1 MRATWHAC
9 IWFAAAGIIGV
20 SGCAPVAHK
29 SFKPAPYAGGYP
41 SIQGPARSLDVEYP
55 SWVGAGPEAEAEP
68 LFETGHPRVQS
79 FVAAY
84 QTELRGTFARSLER
98 GRQYLPKMSSILAEE
113 GVPPELVYLPII
125 ESGFRLNAV
134 SPAGAVGPW
143 QFIRGTGRR
152 YGLRIDRYVDERR
165 DPEKATRAAARY
177 LRDLYDM
184 FEDWHLSLAA
194 YNTGEGNVAR
204 VRNTAQTDDY
214 WEMVDRGYLP
224 SETRQYVPR
233 ALAAM
238 EIATSPEEYG
248 FEKLEEGHP
257 TRYDQVVINK
267 PISLK
272 TVAELSGTSL
282 EQVTELNPALC
293 RGVVPPSG
301 YEVRLPKGSRKTFEI
316 AYASYDF
323 RKAAAMAWDDAPAY
337 RQHRVRQGETISS
350 IAKRYKITVAA
361 LIQANKLG
369 KTKHIQA
376 GKTLRIPTKRKAT
389 PYRSFASGSNE
400 PRSRNLN

>member
-9 IWFAAAGIIGV
+9 ISIAATGIIGA

-29 SFKPAPYAGGYP
+29 PFKPAPYAGVYP
-41 SIQGPARSLDVEYP
+41 SIPSTIRPSDLEEPAR
-55 SWVGAGPEAEAEP
+55 VGVDRVAEVEP
-68 LFETGHPRVQS
+68 LFDSGHPRVQS

-98 GRQYLPKMSSILAEE
+98 GQRYLPKMSSILAEE
-113 GVPPELVYLPII
+113 GIPPELVYLPII

-143 QFIRGTGRR
+143 QFIRGTGKR

-204 VRNTAQTDDY
+204 VRDTAQTDDY

-248 FEKLEEGHP
+248 FEKMEEGRP
-257 TRYDQVVINK
+257 ARYDQVVINK

-282 EQVTELNPALC
+282 EQVTDLNPALC

-301 YEVRLPKGSRKTFEI
+301 YEVRLPKGTRAAFEV
-316 AYASYDF
+316 AYANYDF
-323 RKAAAMAWDDAPAY
+323 RKAAVVAWDDAPAFKT
-337 RQHRVRQGETISS
+337 HRVRRGETLSS
-350 IAKRYKITVAA
+350 IAKRYKVTAAA
-361 LIQANKLG
+361 LIRANKLG
-369 KTKHIQA
+369 KTKQVQA
-376 GKTLRIPTKRKAT
+376 GKTLKIPVKRKAT
-389 PYRSFASGSNE
+389 GYRFASGSNE

>member
-9 IWFAAAGIIGV
+9 IWIAAAGIIGI

-29 SFKPAPYAGGYP
+29 PFKPAPYAGEYS
-41 SIQGPARSLDVEYP
+41 SIQNTARQLELQHP
-55 SWVGAGPEAEAEP
+55 SWVGNGQDADVEP

-84 QTELRGTFARSLER
+84 QAELRETFARSLER
-98 GRQYLPKMSSILAEE
+98 GLQYLPTISSILAEE
-113 GVPPELVYLPII
+113 GVPPELAYLPII

-143 QFIRGTGRR
+143 QFIRGTGKR

-177 LRDLYDM
+177 LRDLHDM

-194 YNTGEGNVAR
+194 YNTGEANVAR
-204 VRNTAQTDDY
+204 IRNTAQIDDY

-238 EIATSPEEYG
+238 EIAASPEEYG
-248 FEKLEEGHP
+248 FEKQEGSP
-257 TRYDQVVINK
+257 TRYDQVVIDK
-267 PISLK
+267 AISLK

-301 YEVRLPKGSRKTFEI
+301 YEVRIPKGSLETFEV
-316 AYASYDF
+316 AYANYDF
-323 RKAAAMAWDDAPAY
+323 RKAAVPWDDVPDY
-337 RQHRVRQGETISS
+337 KTHRVRKGETLGG
-350 IAKRYKITVAA
+350 IAKRYNVTAAA

-369 KTKHIQA
+369 KAKRIQV
-376 GKTLRIPTKRKAT
+376 GKTLRIPIKRKST
-389 PYRSFASGSNE
+389 GYRSFASGANE
-400 PRSRNLN
+400 PRSRTLN

>member
-1 MRATWHAC
+1 MRATRHAC
-9 IWFAAAGIIGV
+9 IWIVAAGVFGI

-29 SFKPAPYAGGYP
+29 PLKPASYAGGY
-41 SIQGPARSLDVEYP
+41 RSTQPPDQATGSEDPTIVGVDPDVVTE
-55 SWVGAGPEAEAEP
+55 E

-84 QTELRGTFARSLER
+84 QTSLRETFARSLER
-98 GRQYLPKMSSILAEE
+98 GRHYLPKMISILAEE

-125 ESGFRLNAV
+125 ESGYRLNAV

-143 QFIRGTGRR
+143 QFIRGTGKR

-177 LRDLYDM
+177 LRDLHDM
-184 FEDWHLSLAA
+184 FEDWHLALAG
-194 YNTGEGNVAR
+194 YNSGEGNVIR
-204 VRNTAQTDDY
+204 VRDSAQTDNY

-224 SETRQYVPR
+224 NETQQYVPR

-238 EIATSPEEYG
+238 EIAASPEAYG
-248 FEKLEEGHP
+248 FEKLEGRP
-257 TRYDQVVINK
+257 TRYDQVVIDK
-267 PISLK
+267 SISLK

-301 YEVRLPKGSRKTFEI
+301 YEVRLPKGSREAFEV
-316 AYASYDF
+316 AYANYDF
-323 RKAAAMAWDDAPAY
+323 RKVAAVDWDDTPAY
-337 RQHRVRQGETISS
+337 KTHRVRRGETISS
-350 IAKRYKITVAA
+350 IAKRYKVTASA
-361 LIQANKLG
+361 LIKANKLG
-369 KTKHIQA
+369 KRKTIQA
-376 GKTLRIPTKRKAT
+376 GKTLRIPAKRKAT
-389 PYRSFASGSNE
+389 GYRSYASGSGA
-400 PRSRNLN
+400 PRSRTLN

>member
-1 MRATWHAC
+1 
-9 IWFAAAGIIGV
+9 
-20 SGCAPVAHK
+20 
-29 SFKPAPYAGGYP
+29 
-41 SIQGPARSLDVEYP
+41 
-55 SWVGAGPEAEAEP
+55 
-68 LFETGHPRVQS
+68 
-79 FVAAY
+79 
-84 QTELRGTFARSLER
+84 
-98 GRQYLPKMSSILAEE
+98 MSSILAEE
-113 GVPPELVYLPII
+113 GLPPELVYLPII

-143 QFIRGTGRR
+143 QFIRGTGKR

-204 VRNTAQTDDY
+204 VRDTAQTDDY

-238 EIATSPEEYG
+238 EIGTSPEEYG
-248 FEKLEEGHP
+248 FERPEGRP
-257 TRYDQVVINK
+257 TRYDKVVINK

-272 TVAELSGTSL
+272 VVAQLSGTSV
-282 EQVTELNPALC
+282 EEVTELNPALC

-301 YEVRLPKGSRKTFEI
+301 YEVRLPKGSRKTFET
-316 AYASYDF
+316 AYASYKF
-323 RKAAAMAWDDAPAY
+323 QKATVVAWDDDPSY
-337 RQHRVRQGETISS
+337 KKHRVRRGETISS
-350 IAKRYKITVAA
+350 IARRYKVSAA
-361 LIQANKLG
+361 SLIRANKLG
-369 KTKHIQA
+369 KKRVIQV
-376 GKTLRIPTKRKAT
+376 GKVLKIPVKRKANG
-389 PYRSFASGSNE
+389 YRYASGSNE